1 MPSAAENHLCVKCMK
16 QLINTL
22 FFYISI
28 CKLLQK
34 CLYKGLCPK
43 LSTNKIGKEEQENK
57 GFMSTQS
64 SNNNKRIAQNT
75 MVLYIR
81 MLLLM
86 ATSLYTSRV
95 VLASLGVENFGIY
108 NVVGGVVTCLGF
120 LNGTLSTASSRYI
133 TVALGKGNLEE
144 MKKVFSSVLSVN
156 ILLALIVLL
165 LSETVGLWFLYEK
178 MVIPEERMT
187 AAFWV
192 FQFSVLTILL
202 NICSVPYNAVIIAHE
217 RMKAFAY
224 ISLFDA
230 AAKLGVAFLVSIS
243 LGFDKL
249 IFYAA
254 LLFLIQVIDRLIYGE
269 YCVRKFSE
277 VGLRLSYDKKLL
289 KNMAGF
295 IGWSA
300 YGSLVSVGFTQGL
313 NILLNMFFGPVVNA
327 ARGVAVQV
335 QNAVNSFVLNFQ
347 TAINPQLTKNVAVE
361 NFEES
366 RKLLVASSKYSF
378 YLLCFLGIPIIGS
391 AEWILSLWL
400 KVVPQYT
407 VVFVRYMIV
416 ISIVQSLANS
426 IRVVNQAEGNIKK
439 FQFWECS
446 FLLLVVPLSYLS
458 LKMGLSPESVFIIQ
472 LVIEFFAQFIRIAI
486 VLSKIRM
493 NISDYLKGVYL
504 RIIPALVVPLAVT
517 FSLNYVMV
525 SGFLSTIC
533 NAIVTNIVLLFI
545 IWVGLSKEES
555 SFVKNKI
562 QSICIRK

>member
-1 MPSAAENHLCVKCMK
+1 MSK
-16 QLINTL
+16 QT
-22 FFYISI
+22 SD
-28 CKLLQK
+28 
-34 CLYKGLCPK
+34 
-43 LSTNKIGKEEQENK
+43 
-57 GFMSTQS
+57 
-64 SNNNKRIAQNT
+64 NNKRIAKNT

-86 ATSLYTSRV
+86 AISLYTSRV
-95 VLASLGVENFGIY
+95 VLTSLGVENFGIY

-230 AAKLGVAFLVSIS
+230 AAKLGIAFLVSIS

-249 IFYAA
+249 IFYGA
-254 LLFLIQVIDRLIYGE
+254 LLFIIQVIDRLIYGE
-269 YCVRKFSE
+269 YCVRKFPE
-277 VGLRLSYDKKLL
+277 VNLRLSFDKKLL
-289 KNMAGF
+289 RNMAGF
-295 IGWSA
+295 IGWSS

-313 NILLNMFFGPVVNA
+313 NILLNMFFGPTVNA

-335 QNAVNSFVLNFQ
+335 QNAVNSFVVNFQ
-347 TAINPQLTKNVAVE
+347 TALNPQLTKNVAVE
-361 NFEES
+361 DFDAS
-366 RKLLVASSKYSF
+366 KKLFVASSKFSF
-378 YLLCFLGIPIIGS
+378 YLLCILGLPIIGC
-391 AEWILSLWL
+391 ADWILSLWL
-400 KVVPQYT
+400 KEVPQFT
-407 VVFVRYMIV
+407 VVFVRYMI
-416 ISIVQSLANS
+416 IICMFQSLANP

-439 FQFWECS
+439 FQIWECS
-446 FLLLVVPLSYLS
+446 FLLLIVPVSYLA
-458 LKMGLSPESVFIIQ
+458 LKEGFRPECVFIIQ
-472 LVIEFFAQFIRIAI
+472 LVIEIFAQFIRISI
-486 VLSKIRM
+486 VLPKIKM
-493 NISDYLKGVYL
+493 KISDYMQGVYF
-504 RIIPALVVPLAVT
+504 RIIPALIVPLGIT
-517 FSLNYVMV
+517 LGLCKILPL
-525 SGFLSTIC
+525 GFLSSMV
-533 NAIVTNIVLLFI
+533 NACITDVVLVII
-545 IWVGLSKEES
+545 IWVGFSKEERN
-555 SFVKNKI
+555 FIKNKI
-562 QSICIRK
+562 KSLCVRN

>member
-1 MPSAAENHLCVKCMK
+1 MYETVNKH
-16 QLINTL
+16 II
-22 FFYISI
+22 FYISI

-347 TAINPQLTKNVAVE
+347 TAINPQLTKM
-361 NFEES
+361 S
-366 RKLLVASSKYSF
+366 LLR
-378 YLLCFLGIPIIGS
+378 
-391 AEWILSLWL
+391 ILRN
-400 KVVPQYT
+400 P
-407 VVFVRYMIV
+407 
-416 ISIVQSLANS
+416 
-426 IRVVNQAEGNIKK
+426 E
-439 FQFWECS
+439 
-446 FLLLVVPLSYLS
+446 SYL
-458 LKMGLSPESVFIIQ
+458 
-472 LVIEFFAQFIRIAI
+472 
-486 VLSKIRM
+486 
-493 NISDYLKGVYL
+493 
-504 RIIPALVVPLAVT
+504 
-517 FSLNYVMV
+517 
-525 SGFLSTIC
+525 
-533 NAIVTNIVLLFI
+533 
-545 IWVGLSKEES
+545 
-555 SFVKNKI
+555 
-562 QSICIRK
+562 